1 MLLLFN
7 KIGKGCVLD
16 KNRKVVIEVV
26 KNSYRGSFITE
37 GYFLFFDKLKAFH
50 EIFSCKVLID
60 LI

>member
-37 GYFLFFDKLKAFH
+37 GYFLFF
-50 EIFSCKVLID
+50 
-60 LI
+60 